1 MQIYSEGLQEE
12 PNLLPHANCL
22 NRDYLGRTLK
32 ANLFS
37 RNLKRN
43 CIVRHFIGIRL
54 RLPFMGAGE
63 EPGNSNRLHFQ
74 KDL

>member
-12 PNLLPHANCL
+12 SNLLPHANCL
-22 NRDYLGRTLK
+22 NRDYLGGTLK

-63 EPGNSNRLHFQ
+63 DPGKLNR
-74 KDL
+74 